1 MTDFTA
7 ALRRIDSRLHLPQPA
22 RSRVILE
29 LAGDLDELYRHYRDT
44 GLSEAAAREAALADL
59 DASDE
64 VLTAL
69 AEVHASGLRRSM
81 DRMMRQA
88 EAAWARA
95 LLLAVLVGVV
105 VVTARAALT
114 PRFMEDAGV
123 FLWPVGLCLLAGLA
137 TGGMLLLRLQRFD
150 VSDPAPAREPLD
162 RLALLILAQGV
173 IAGIGCWV
181 ELYWA
186 SGRVV
191 DAGGQLAVHLFTWL
205 IRCSA
210 LLSAGLG
217 GALILAVVWFF
228 ASYRTAVIE
237 DARAALLLTV
247 PTLND
252 RPRGGGGEE

>member
-7 ALRRIDSRLHLPQPA
+7 ALRRIDARLHLPQPA

-29 LAGDLDELYRHYRDT
+29 LAGDLEELYQHYRDR
-44 GLSEAAAREAALADL
+44 GLSESEAREAALADL

-69 AEVHASGLRRSM
+69 SEVHASGIRRGM

-88 EAAWARA
+88 EAPWARA
-95 LLLAVLVGVV
+95 LLLVVLAGVV

-123 FLWPVGLCLLAGLA
+123 FLWPIGLCLLAGLA

-150 VSDPAPAREPLD
+150 INDSTPAREPLD
-162 RLALLILAQGV
+162 RLALLILAQGLL
-173 IAGIGCWV
+173 AGVGAWV

-191 DAGGQLAVHLFTWL
+191 DAGGQLTVHLFAWAV
-205 IRCSA
+205 RSSA
-210 LLSAGLG
+210 LLSAGIG

-247 PTLND
+247 PTLNEI
-252 RPRGGGGEE
+252 PPGGGGEG